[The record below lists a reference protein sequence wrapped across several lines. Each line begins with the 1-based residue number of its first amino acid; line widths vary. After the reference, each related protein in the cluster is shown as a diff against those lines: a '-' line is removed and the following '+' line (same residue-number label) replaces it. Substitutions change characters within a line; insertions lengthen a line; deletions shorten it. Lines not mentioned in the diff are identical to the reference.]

1 MQPYIDFKRFNDNNV
16 KAKYYVKCSKILF
29 FLRFNKSTFTARI
42 YCKNYEFRMLDDNK
56 MCIVTSKFII
66 LQFKDT
72 IKFTH
77 YFDDRMAKWQSFGYS
92 LTLVFFMFFT
102 LIFGDN
108 FFITNFSKLCSR

>member
-1 MQPYIDFKRFNDNNV
+1 MVNKSNFYLTGLLFTKLGVQKIISLQPYIDFKRFNDNNV

-29 FLRFNKSTFTARI
+29 LRFNKSTFTARL

-56 MCIVTSKFII
+56 MGIVTSKFII

-77 YFDDRMAKWQSFGYS
+77 YSDERMAKWQSFGYS
-92 LTLVFFMFFT
+92 
-102 LIFGDN
+102 
-108 FFITNFSKLCSR
+108 